1 VARNLLLFGFVKTII
16 ENPMTLTRIAL
27 ALGLCTLIAPAVHAT
42 AVNPVFDSFGPQPT
56 FTFGGSG
63 IPNDAVAVS
72 SFSEQINSANVT
84 WTFGLTATP
93 RFSGPALAN
102 DGAGTFT
109 AATGTTL
116 SPANLLGSTWNIGF
130 YVALTSDASL
140 PSGGSFKTRLYY
152 DLDPGVGTSLVNHG
166 RLESNNPIAGLS
178 NVAQGSQN
186 MLFSFWTLPFS
197 NPASTNV
204 PQGGTFNALVPGEY
218 TFQLALVND
227 NGVDVD
233 DSVVAIRVNVID
245 PNGTVPLPGTLA
257 LLLAG
262 LVGGMAAKRRL
273 A

>member
-1 VARNLLLFGFVKTII
+1 
-16 ENPMTLTRIAL
+16 MTLTRIAL
-27 ALGLCTLIAPAVHAT
+27 ALGLSTLLATTAQAT
-42 AVNPVFDSFGPQPT
+42 AVTPFFDNFGSQPT

-63 IPNDAVAVS
+63 IPTDAVAVS
-72 SFSEQINSANVT
+72 SFLEQIGPRNLT
-84 WTFGLTATP
+84 WTLGLTATP

-109 AATGTTL
+109 AVTGTTL
-116 SPANLLGSTWNIGF
+116 SPSNVLGSTWNIGF
-130 YVALTSDASL
+130 YAALTTDTALSQGA
-140 PSGGSFKTRLYY
+140 SFKTRLYY

-166 RLESNNPIAGLS
+166 RLESNVPITGLS

-186 MLFSFWTLPFS
+186 MLFNFWTLPFS
-197 NPASTNV
+197 TPASTNI
-204 PQGGTFNALVPGEY
+204 PQGGTFDALVPGEY
-218 TFQLALVND
+218 TFRLALVND
-227 NGVDVD
+227 NGADVD
-233 DSVVAIRVNVID
+233 ASVVAIRVNVID